1 MGEKQQQLTATMGK
15 GQNEGGF
22 SEDQLQMYKD
32 CFKLMDINKDG
43 QLDKNDL
50 RGAFDN
56 VGVLM
61 SEGELDGLLGE
72 IGGACT
78 YDNMVKMF
86 QEKMAGD
93 GNDSDDLIVQA
104 FKAYDNEGKIDS
116 KMFTHALMTWGDKM
130 TKAEIDDIFGEFEI
144 DEDYMIKSK
153 DVIGLFVA
161 VKEEEKKEEAPP
173 PVVEEAPAEEDEGEA
188 RRRRRRRPLSK
199 WLFQYLNEASNNP
212 GLPSASCT
220 IVHLSDGE
228 PKQFLRPTSAR
239 LSLHS

>member
-1 MGEKQQQLTATMGK
+1 MGSRVRHSVATHCHTTMGK

-22 SEDQLQMYKD
+22 SQEQLDMYKD

-43 QLDKNDL
+43 TIDKNDL

-72 IGGACT
+72 ISGPCT

-86 QEKMAGD
+86 QDKMAGD

-104 FKAYDNEGKIDS
+104 FKAYDQEGKVDS

-130 TKAEIDDIFGEFEI
+130 TKAETKDII
-144 DEDYMIKSK
+144 S
-153 DVIGLFVA
+153 LFVA
-161 VKEEEKKEEAPP
+161 VKEEEKKEPTPP
-173 PVVEEAPAEEDEGEA
+173 PVVEEAAPEEDEDTKKKKKKKKKA
-188 RRRRRRRPLSK
+188 AK
-199 WLFQYLNEASNNP
+199 
-212 GLPSASCT
+212 
-220 IVHLSDGE
+220 
-228 PKQFLRPTSAR
+228 
-239 LSLHS
+239 